1 MAGLQDIRR
10 RIRSVKNTQQVTKAM
25 KMISAVKLRKSQERL
40 VSLRPYAHKMSDVV
54 RRVVSRVK
62 VQLNGEGFVLGP
74 AAMAF
79 LKPREEKRIRV
90 VLVASDKGLCGG
102 FNANVLKKAV
112 AFFQGRGAETVTVDV
127 VGKRAL
133 EWTRKRG
140 FPIHSEY
147 LSVPLT
153 GLERV
158 SREVSDR
165 AAKQYMEGEI
175 DALYVIYNEFQSA
188 MSQEPMVVRVFPMAE
203 DVDRRSDARNET
215 AHLLEPDPNTTLE
228 ALLPRFVETEVLR
241 TLLES
246 SASEHGAR
254 MAAMDKAS
262 SNAGEMIGKLTLTMN
277 KIRQASITNQIIE
290 IVSGANA

>member
-40 VSLRPYAHKMSDVV
+40 VALRPYAGKLMDVV
-54 RRVVSRVK
+54 RRVVGRIKGSTEIVP
-62 VQLNGEGFVLGP
+62 GP
-74 AAMAF
+74 AAQAF
-79 LKPREEKRIRV
+79 LAPREEKRIRV

-102 FNANVLKKAV
+102 FNANVFKAAQTFV
-112 AFFQGRGAETVTVDV
+112 QDCPAAIAHLDV
-127 VGKRAL
+127 IGKRAAD
-133 EWTRKRG
+133 WARKRKLTASG
-140 FPIHSEY
+140 EY
-147 LSVPLT
+147 LNVPLA
-153 GLERV
+153 GLQRIVTDIAE
-158 SREVSDR
+158 S
-165 AAKQYMEGEI
+165 AAAQYHAGEI
-175 DALYVIYNEFQSA
+175 DALYVIYNYFNSPVAQT
-188 MSQEPMVVRVFPMAE
+188 PTVFRLFPMDVERRAE
-203 DVDRRSDARNET
+203 GRDALEV
-215 AHLLEPDPNTTLE
+215 AHLLEPDPNAVLE
-228 ALLPRFVETEVLR
+228 TLLPRFVETELLR

-262 SNAGEMIGKLTLTMN
+262 NNAGDMIAKLTLTMN

>member
-25 KMISAVKLRKSQERL
+25 KMISAFKLRKSQERL

>member
-40 VSLRPYAHKMSDVV
+40 VALRPYAGKMLEVV
-54 RRVVSRVK
+54 RRVVGRIKGNAEIVP
-62 VQLNGEGFVLGP
+62 GP
-74 AAMAF
+74 AAQAF
-79 LKPREEKRIRV
+79 ISPREERRVRV

-102 FNANVLKKAV
+102 FNANIFKAAHAFLKD
-112 AFFQGRGAETVTVDV
+112 FPAEIVHLDV
-127 VGKRAL
+127 VGKRAAD
-133 EWTRKRG
+133 WARKQKLK
-140 FPIHSEY
+140 P
-147 LSVPLT
+147 
-153 GLERV
+153 
-158 SREVSDR
+158 SREFVGIPLAGLQRVVTEIAES
-165 AAKQYMEGEI
+165 AGAQYQADEI
-175 DALYVIYNEFQSA
+175 DALYVVYNFFNSPVMQT
-188 MSQEPMVVRVFPMAE
+188 PTVFRLFPVE
-203 DVDRRSDARNET
+203 LERRGEERDPLEAP
-215 AHLLEPDPNTTLE
+215 HLLEPDPNTVLE
-228 ALLPRFVETEVLR
+228 TLLPRFVETELLR

-262 SNAGEMIGKLTLTMN
+262 NNAGDMIAKLTLTMN

>member
-40 VSLRPYAHKMSDVV
+40 VALRPYAGKLMDVV
-54 RRVVSRVK
+54 RRVVGRIKGST
-62 VQLNGEGFVLGP
+62 EIVLGP
-74 AAMAF
+74 AAQAF
-79 LKPREEKRIRV
+79 LAPREEKRIRV

-102 FNANVLKKAV
+102 FNANVFKA
-112 AFFQGRGAETVTVDV
+112 AHTFLHECPAEIVHLDV
-127 VGKRAL
+127 IGKRAAD
-133 EWTRKRG
+133 WARKRKLAAAG
-140 FPIHSEY
+140 EY
-147 LSVPLT
+147 LGVPLT
-153 GLERV
+153 GLQRIVQEIA
-158 SREVSDR
+158 EG
-165 AAKQYMEGEI
+165 AAAQYHAGEI
-175 DALYVIYNEFQSA
+175 DALYVIYNYFNSPVAQT
-188 MSQEPMVVRVFPMAE
+188 PTVFRLFPIELERRAE
-203 DVDRRSDARNET
+203 GRDALEV
-215 AHLLEPDPNTTLE
+215 AHLLEPDSNTVLE
-228 ALLPRFVETEVLR
+228 ALLPRFVETELLR

-262 SNAGEMIGKLTLTMN
+262 NNAGEMIAKLTLTMN

>member
-40 VSLRPYAHKMSDVV
+40 VALRPYAGKLMDVV
-54 RRVVSRVK
+54 RRVVGRIKGSTEIVP
-62 VQLNGEGFVLGP
+62 GP
-74 AAMAF
+74 AAQAF
-79 LKPREEKRIRV
+79 LAPREEKRIRV

-102 FNANVLKKAV
+102 FNANVFKA
-112 AFFQGRGAETVTVDV
+112 AHTFLHECPAEIVHLDV
-127 VGKRAL
+127 IGKRAAD
-133 EWTRKRG
+133 WARKRKLAASG
-140 FPIHSEY
+140 EY
-147 LSVPLT
+147 LGVPLT
-153 GLERV
+153 GLQRV
-158 SREVSDR
+158 VQEIAEG
-165 AAKQYMEGEI
+165 AAAQYHAGEI
-175 DALYVIYNEFQSA
+175 DALYVIYNYFNSPVAQT
-188 MSQEPMVVRVFPMAE
+188 PTVFRLFPIELERRAE
-203 DVDRRSDARNET
+203 GRDALEV
-215 AHLLEPDPNTTLE
+215 AHLLEPDPNTVLE
-228 ALLPRFVETEVLR
+228 TLLPRFVETELLR

-262 SNAGEMIGKLTLTMN
+262 NNAGEMIAKLTLTMN